1 VPKTTVP
8 EPVARLELSEH
19 LPYLIRH
26 VYAQLEAAS
35 AGRLAQFGVNVAVWR
50 ILAVLWQHG
59 DLAHRELSELTS
71 IEVSTLSRVSKA
83 VQRDGLIRRKRTLA
97 DQRTVRVTLTDK
109 GRDLVQQIIPSAV
122 KMQKQ
127 IAGSMTA
134 KDVETVTR
142 LLHVIAENLGTYG
155 ETDFD
160 VPKVAT
166 KKVRKA
172 AVPKTVAKTV
182 PETKP
187 GSRRTTAVR
196 KRAGTVP
203 AA

>member
-1 VPKTTVP
+1 MSNEPLGAFVPKTIGTRTT
-8 EPVARLELSEH
+8 ARLELSEH

-26 VYAQLEAAS
+26 VYGQVEAAS

-83 VQRDGLIRRKRTLA
+83 VQRDGLIRRKRTVE

-109 GRDLVQQIIPSAV
+109 GRDLVLQIMPSAV
-122 KMQKQ
+122 ALQKRMT
-127 IAGSMTA
+127 GSMTA
-134 KDVETVTR
+134 GDVQTVTR

-155 ETDFD
+155 ETDHD
-160 VPKVAT
+160 VPALS
-166 KKVRKA
+166 KKVSTAEATIKA
-172 AVPKTVAKTV
+172 ASKAAP
-182 PETKP
+182 
-187 GSRRTTAVR
+187 R
-196 KRAGTVP
+196 KRARRT

>member
-1 VPKTTVP
+1 MPKT
-8 EPVARLELSEH
+8 VAPRTPAKLELSQH

-26 VYAQLEAAS
+26 VYGQLEAAS

-83 VQRDGLIRRKRTLA
+83 VQRDGLIRRKRTVE

-122 KMQKQ
+122 AMQQ
-127 IAGSMTA
+127 RITGSMTA
-134 KDVETVTR
+134 RDVQTVTR
-142 LLHVIAENLGTYG
+142 LLHVLAENLATYG
-155 ETDFD
+155 EKEFEVPG
-160 VPKVAT
+160 VPKKASPASEPAAKAT
-166 KKVRKA
+166 KSA
-172 AVPKTVAKTV
+172 P
-182 PETKP
+182 
-187 GSRRTTAVR
+187 R
-196 KRAGTVP
+196 KRARRAT
-203 AA
+203 A